1 MERSAANRMRV
12 RLALYYKELDILI
25 LFYHSMIID
34 YMEKHDVKSSA
45 VTLIVPPPQICFPS
59 RKSFPDAPYLM
70 SRVAHMLST
79 IDKFDVTWIPSHPFT
94 FKCEWP
100 LINPVVGAVVHSDG
114 DTTLDTPP
122 AKIAP
127 PPSPLRRSTT
137 PTSSYNRESNSR
149 KELSFDIPESDL
161 NAMLNEIL

>member
-1 MERSAANRMRV
+1 MQSAANRMRM

-25 LFYHSMIID
+25 LFYHSMILN

-45 VTLIVPPPQICFPS
+45 ITIIVPPPQICFPD
-59 RKSFPDAPYLM
+59 RKSFPDSPYLM
-70 SRVAHMLST
+70 SRVANMLST
-79 IDKFDVTWIPSHPFT
+79 VDKFDVTWIPSHPFT

-100 LINPVVGAVVHSDG
+100 LINPVIGTVVHSDG
-114 DTTLDTPP
+114 NPAIDTPP

-137 PTSSYNRESNSR
+137 PIKSFGRESSSS
-149 KELSFDIPESDL
+149 KGDLLDIPESDL